1 MKNMNCKG
9 TKPVMNVIVNKND
22 LRFYR
27 KRIYDLTKSSLSS
40 NAKPLSSDIQLAFNR
55 YINACIEHFK
65 ISDSNDINQSDYE
78 KLSKETNDVPI
89 DSCAEQKNEDA
100 DKLMMRS
107 VNIKNASLDNFV
119 TRIKKKTTIILPRTK
134 EINLKD
140 PSLMNKGIVSAGK
153 KKNITIKYEETNSTK
168 VVDETNIKD
177 EQKKANKETNEQ
189 ISG

>member
-9 TKPVMNVIVNKND
+9 AKHVVSVTVNKND
-22 LRFYR
+22 MRFYR

-40 NAKPLSSDIQLAFNR
+40 NAKPLSSDIQMAFDR

-65 ISDSNDINQSDYE
+65 ISDSNDINQSDYD
-78 KLSKETNDVPI
+78 KLSNETNDSPI
-89 DSCAEQKNEDA
+89 DICAEQIKEDA

-107 VNIKNASLDNFV
+107 VNIKNASLDKFV

-153 KKNITIKYEETNSTK
+153 KKNITSKYEETNSTK
-168 VVDETNIKD
+168 IVDETNIKD